1 MKVLHTADWHIGKK
15 LHGYDLLPDQ
25 AYILDQILKIAKE
38 EAVEAIVIAGDLY
51 DRSVPSEASVRL
63 LNQTIA
69 DWNLTQ
75 QFPLLAISG
84 NHDSATRLATGSPW
98 FNQAQFHLHTRLE
111 EAFTSVEMGNSQ
123 FYLLPYFEP
132 VDARIYFE
140 DSELRTIQQAMPKVI
155 EKMQES
161 FDRDKKHILV
171 SHFFVAGSSKTD
183 SETKI
188 EVGGLDG
195 INGKLLECFDYVAL
209 GHLHGLSLIHI

>member
-75 QFPLLAISG
+75 QI
-84 NHDSATRLATGSPW
+84 T
-98 FNQAQFHLHTRLE
+98 
-111 EAFTSVEMGNSQ
+111 V
-123 FYLLPYFEP
+123 
-132 VDARIYFE
+132 
-140 DSELRTIQQAMPKVI
+140 
-155 EKMQES
+155 
-161 FDRDKKHILV
+161 
-171 SHFFVAGSSKTD
+171 
-183 SETKI
+183 
-188 EVGGLDG
+188 
-195 INGKLLECFDYVAL
+195 
-209 GHLHGLSLIHI
+209 